1 MTDESEPRDAQLLT
15 SAQLRTPRA
24 AAYAGIVFAVL
35 TIAWMTLL
43 QTSLPADPPTD
54 PRWLTDAEDRASVAA
69 ALVPFAAIAFLWF
82 IGVLRDLLGR
92 REDQFFGTIFFGSGL
107 LVVVG
112 MFVWVGVV
120 AAALVSSNAA
130 PDRFADSAAYVFA
143 GALIEVLG
151 TEVILR
157 MFGVFMFSSATM
169 WSRTA
174 VMPRWLVILTY
185 VGALVLLIGGDRLGP
200 TRFAIPVWVLI
211 VSLTILVVRRHIAAE
226 VDD

>member
-1 MTDESEPRDAQLLT
+1 MTDESKPPDAQLLT

-35 TIAWMTLL
+35 TIVWMTLL
-43 QTSLPADPPTD
+43 QTSLPADPPPD
-54 PRWLTDAEDRASVAA
+54 PRWLTDAADRVTVAVT
-69 ALVPFAAIAFLWF
+69 LVPFAAIAFLWF

-107 LVVVG
+107 LFVAG
-112 MFVWVGVV
+112 TFVWVGVV

-130 PDRFADSAAYVFA
+130 PDRFAESTAYVFA
-143 GALIEVLG
+143 GAMIEVLG

-169 WSRTA
+169 WSRTR
-174 VMPRWLVILTY
+174 VMPRWLVTVTY
-185 VGALVLLIGGDRLGP
+185 VGALLLLIGGPVLGP
-200 TRFAIPVWVLI
+200 VRMAIPVWVLV
-211 VSLTILVVRRHIAAE
+211 VSLTILIVRRRMAAE
-226 VDD
+226 MN

>member
-35 TIAWMTLL
+35 TIVWMMLL

-54 PRWLTDAEDRASVAA
+54 PRWLTDDETRVTVAVT
-69 ALVPFAAIAFLWF
+69 LVPFAAIAFLWF

-92 REDQFFGTIFFGSGL
+92 REDQFFGTVFFGSGL
-107 LVVVG
+107 LFVAGV
-112 MFVWVGVV
+112 FVWVGVV

-130 PDRFADSAAYVFA
+130 PDRFAESTAYVFA
-143 GALIEVLG
+143 GSMIEVLG

-169 WSRTA
+169 WARTR
-174 VMPRWLVILTY
+174 VMPRWLVIVTY
-185 VGALVLLIGGDRLGP
+185 VGALVLLIGGPVLGP
-200 TRFAIPVWVLI
+200 VRMAIPVWVLV
-211 VSLTILVVRRHIAAE
+211 VSLTILIVRRRIAA
-226 VDD
+226 DLSD